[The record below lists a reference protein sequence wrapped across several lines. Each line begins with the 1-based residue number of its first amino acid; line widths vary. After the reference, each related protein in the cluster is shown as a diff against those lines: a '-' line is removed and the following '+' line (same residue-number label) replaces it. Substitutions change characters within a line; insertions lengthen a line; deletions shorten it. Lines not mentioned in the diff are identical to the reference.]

1 MRTNIMK
8 KTIATAT
15 LTLSLFGCVSLA
27 DVDTSKKNPNCV
39 RQCSTTASQCMG
51 NAITYPSV
59 SGCRDAFK
67 ICTDSCPDK

>member
-1 MRTNIMK
+1 MNK
-8 KTIATAT
+8 KLLITI
-15 LTLSLFGCVSLA
+15 LTFSLFGCVSLA

-67 ICTDSCPDK
+67 ICTDTCPDK